1 MTLNIHVASRVDIEG
16 LAKLQY
22 LSHTTAFA
30 AFASPEW
37 VKSRSL
43 DAYKKQ
49 WTEFFDSTQLP
60 GNVSRAWKAEEDG
73 EVIGM
78 VKISPANKTEAHL
91 ASMHVHPAHHR
102 RGIGSRLMDEAVR
115 YMKDAGFEI
124 ASLGVIQA
132 NEAARA
138 MYERRGWTVH
148 ELHPTGIEGVPIA
161 VYRLS
166 LK

>member
-1 MTLNIHVASRVDIEG
+1 MTVNILVGSRCDVDR

-30 AFASPEW
+30 VFASPEW

-43 DAYKKQ
+43 EAYKKQ
-49 WTEFFDSTQLP
+49 WTEFFDHALSP
-60 GNVSRAWKAEEDG
+60 GDVSRAWKAEEDG
-73 EVIGM
+73 AIIGM
-78 VKISPANKTEAHL
+78 VKISRASDVEAHL

-115 YMKDAGFEI
+115 YMRDAGFEI
-124 ASLGVIQA
+124 ASLGVIQD
-132 NEAARA
+132 NLAARS
-138 MYERRGWTVH
+138 MYELRGWSVH

-161 VYRLS
+161 IYRLS